1 MTRRTRFAPLVP
13 LFLVTLVAA
22 LLPLLLPSQP
32 AEAAVATVTGQSTF
46 VPLSPSRVLDTRT
59 DLGGHQGVMG
69 SGETFDLTLS
79 IPAEATAV
87 VLNVT
92 ATQASTETVIRVYP
106 TPASGAAVPT
116 VSNLNVVA
124 GVTVADQVTSRIGA
138 GRAVRLRNDS
148 GTTHLVVD
156 LAGYYVAGGSGSG
169 FVGTAPKRLL
179 DTRLTSTPLGAGQPR
194 TVDLSVL
201 SDGSPSGVPA
211 DATAVVFNYTA
222 VQPTGNTVL
231 RAYPGSAVPTVS
243 NLNPPRGSV
252 VANLTTVAVD
262 TSNGRPEVTL
272 LNGSGRV
279 DVVLDLAGW
288 YVPDRGDVFHP
299 VDPYRVLDTRSTDT
313 PVPRGTPRNLQLAGV
328 ARLPFLAS
336 SVVMTVTAVKPST
349 NTYVA
354 AYPAVH
360 GDSTPPRI
368 SNLNLLRGQVVPNAA
383 VVATGDE
390 GFIRLSNYAGTS
402 DLVVDVGG
410 WFGPAAEGYDIS
422 WPQCTPSRTSDTS
435 RHPDTGGF
443 AVIGLTNG
451 KPYTTNACLAD
462 EFAWAKTLPGG
473 GAGYIIL
480 NAPGAGDPNWGTN
493 RSPQAC
499 DGTTSVGCAYDYGWW
514 AVDFALPTLPA
525 TKEGGRPQ
533 VWLDVEGPY
542 SSGPVWQD
550 IRTAAGQAVN
560 AAVVRGAYDRLRAA
574 GLRTGFYSRRM
585 TTNASGTRTDDWY
598 RLTGNL
604 ALRNVQQWVFPRPT
618 NADEA
623 NNPPSDSDKA
633 TLADRNCTDAL
644 SFTGGFIVLSQ
655 YQNQVNG
662 TTYDVNHAC

>member
-1 MTRRTRFAPLVP
+1 MTRRTPLLPLFLLTALLVP
-13 LFLVTLVAA
+13 LVLV
-22 LLPLLLPSQP
+22 PSQGP
-32 AEAAVATVTGQSTF
+32 ADAAVATVTGQSTF

-59 DLGGHQGVMG
+59 DLGGHRGVMG
-69 SGETFDLTLS
+69 SGETFDLTLAL
-79 IPAEATAV
+79 PAQATAA

-92 ATQASTETVIRVYP
+92 ATQATTETVIRVYP
-106 TPASGAAVPT
+106 TPASGSAVPT

-124 GVTVADQVTSRIGA
+124 GVTVADLVTTKIGA

-148 GTTHLVVD
+148 GSTHLVVD

-169 FVGTAPKRLL
+169 FVGTPPVRLL
-179 DTRLTSTPLGAGQPR
+179 DTRATGTPLGAGQPR
-194 TVDLSVL
+194 TVDLSTQ

-211 DATAVVFNYTA
+211 NATAVVFNFTA

-231 RAYPGSAVPTVS
+231 RAYPGSSVPTVS

-252 VANLTTVAVD
+252 VANLATVAVD
-262 TSNGRPEVTL
+262 TSRGRPEVTL

-288 YVPDRGDVFHP
+288 YVPDGGDVFHP
-299 VDPYRVLDTRSTDT
+299 VDPYRVLDTRPTLSSVKRG
-313 PVPRGTPRNLQLAGV
+313 VPQALQIAGV
-328 ARLPFLAS
+328 ARVPFLAS
-336 SVVMTVTAVKPST
+336 SVVMTLTAVKPST

-360 GDSTPPRI
+360 GSTTPPRI

-383 VVATGDE
+383 VVAAGDE
-390 GFIRLSNYAGTS
+390 GAIRLSNYAGEV
-402 DLVVDVGG
+402 DLVVDVAG

-422 WPQCTPSRTSDTS
+422 WPQCTPSRDSTTS
-435 RHPDTGGF
+435 RHPEGGGF

-451 KPYTTNACLAD
+451 KPYTKNACLTD
-462 EFAWAKTLPGG
+462 EFTWAESLPGG

-480 NAPGAGDPNWGTN
+480 NAPGAGDPNWGAK
-493 RSPQAC
+493 RSPRAC
-499 DGTTSVGCAYDYGWW
+499 DGTTSPGCGYDYGWW
-514 AVDFALPTLPA
+514 AVDFALPDLPA
-525 TKEGGRPQ
+525 TREGGRPQ

-542 SSGPVWQD
+542 TSGPVWQS
-550 IRTAAGQAVN
+550 IGTAAGQAVN
-560 AAVVRGAYDRLRAA
+560 AAVVQGAFDRLRAA

-585 TTNASGTRTDDWY
+585 TTNASGTRTDDWF

-604 ALRNVQQWVFPRPT
+604 QLRNVQQWVFPRPT

-644 SFTGGFIVLSQ
+644 AFTGGFIVLSQ